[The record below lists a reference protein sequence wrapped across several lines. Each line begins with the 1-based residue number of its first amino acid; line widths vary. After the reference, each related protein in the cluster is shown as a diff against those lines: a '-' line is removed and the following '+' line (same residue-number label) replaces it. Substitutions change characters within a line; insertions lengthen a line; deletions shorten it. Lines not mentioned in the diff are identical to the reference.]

1 MDLIWFHRVLIAA
14 AILFFGGFG
23 LWELALYRAG
33 GSTPTL
39 LLGVGSITAAV
50 LLAVYLRRLRR
61 ILKLPK

>member
-14 AILFFGGFG
+14 AILFFGAFG

-33 GSTPTL
+33 GTTSTL
-39 LLGVGSITAAV
+39 LLGIGSMTAAV